1 MDGFLQRKIREQNK
15 YDSTQRHLWC
25 WQPAVPEVMK
35 LLVVF
40 SEQPGWRG
48 RKLHIHLAEAAEG
61 ARQAART
68 GLGQMSWWRNECKR
82 GASKPVS
89 KCGAHLVPFA
99 CRRGWGVG
107 HAIPSLQI
115 TATHEP
121 MESFQQNAETD
132 QKGWNCNLIYMAQKL
147 ETRKRHDRACPK
159 CLQCFIHMSKTMHVP
174 LHTSHLSMAQ
184 SAVCALAHRRI
195 SMSIVTHAWFNV

>member
-15 YDSTQRHLWC
+15 YDLTQRHLWC

-61 ARQAART
+61 ARQAAKT

-89 KCGAHLVPFA
+89 KCGAHLVPFT

-107 HAIPSLQI
+107 HAIPNLQI

-121 MESFQQNAETD
+121 IESFQQNAETD
-132 QKGWNCNLIYMAQKL
+132 QKGNLIYIWLKKL
-147 ETRKRHDRACPK
+147 ETRKKHDRACQPNACNASYTCPK
-159 CLQCFIHMSKTMHVP
+159 LYMSPCTPV
-174 LHTSHLSMAQ
+174 TWASHNRQ
-184 SAVCALAHRRI
+184 FVRWH
-195 SMSIVTHAWFNV
+195 IVEYRWV

>member
-15 YDSTQRHLWC
+15 YDLTQRHLWC
-25 WQPAVPEVMK
+25 WQLAVPEVMK

-61 ARQAART
+61 ARQAAKT

-89 KCGAHLVPFA
+89 KCGAHLVPFT

-107 HAIPSLQI
+107 HAIPNLQI

-121 MESFQQNAETD
+121 IESFQQNAETD
-132 QKGWNCNLIYMAQKL
+132 QKGNLIYGSKSWKL
-147 ETRKRHDRACPK
+147 ARNMIGHASQM
-159 CLQCFIHMSKTMHVP
+159 LAM
-174 LHTSHLSMAQ
+174 LHTHVQ
-184 SAVCALAHRRI
+184 NYTCPLAHQSLEHHTI
-195 SMSIVTHAWFNV
+195 GSLCVGTS